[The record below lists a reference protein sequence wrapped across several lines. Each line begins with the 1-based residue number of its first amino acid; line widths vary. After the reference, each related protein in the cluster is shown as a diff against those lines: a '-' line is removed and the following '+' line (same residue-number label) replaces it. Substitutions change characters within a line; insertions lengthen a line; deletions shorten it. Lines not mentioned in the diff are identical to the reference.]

1 MTQYKSSSDLKDL
14 AKGKLEG
21 KYGVSMLVAPL
32 LQGAL
37 SLAITFP
44 VLFIFFFAY
53 IFFVVIEAANNTT
66 TPEGIILGF
75 LVIYVILMALCG
87 LFIGILNVGITYFN
101 LNIACG
107 RKHKVSDIF
116 YGYRYH
122 FKRSLALSIL
132 QLSPGF
138 ALSIPYV
145 LCCIAWVMNPESPW
159 IIGVLLSVIL
169 YIVLFVYIQLCW
181 SQSYYLLLDFPQTK
195 AIDLLKLSTRVM
207 RGHKKRLLYIQL
219 SFIPLEFLCMCSSN
233 IGYLWYV
240 PYSNMTYTLFF
251 LDIMQPKNDSELF

>member
-1 MTQYKSSSDLKDL
+1 MTQYKSSSELKDL
-14 AKGKLEG
+14 AKEKLEG
-21 KYGVSMLVAPL
+21 KYGASMLVAPV

-53 IFFVVIEAANNTT
+53 MFFVIVEATNNTT

-75 LVIYVILMALCG
+75 IAIYVILMVLCSF
-87 LFIGILNVGITYFN
+87 FIGILNVGVAYFN

-107 RKHKVSDIF
+107 KKHKVSDIF

-122 FKRSLALSIL
+122 FKRAFALSFL
-132 QLSPGF
+132 QVLPGLG
-138 ALSIPYV
+138 LSIPYI
-145 LCCIAWVMNPESPW
+145 LCCIAWAMNPESFW
-159 IIGVLLSVIL
+159 IIGILLSAIA
-169 YIVLFVYIQLCW
+169 YIVLLVYIQLCW

-207 RGHKKRLLYIQL
+207 NGHKKRLFYIQL
-219 SFIPLEFLCMCSSN
+219 SFIPLEFLCICSSY
-233 IGYLWYV
+233 IGNLWFV

-251 LDIMQPKNDSELF
+251 LDIMQPKNASELF